1 MINMSAPP
9 KAPSRTKPAPA
20 AAPVPA
26 PAPAPVPAP
35 APAPTPVA
43 AAPKK
48 GKGKVKAEKPA
59 AEAKPTTKGKGK
71 GKGKGKKKT
80 EQETQAE
87 LEAKVL
93 PKKYEE
99 KIVKEWLSSF
109 EKNCPVPAKVKSA
122 SGKDITP
129 RGVISKSVLKD
140 FFRLALPRIVPGAEN
155 TSLAD
160 YSPLNFQAGPI
171 SFYDKPMAIKFKGNK
186 TGYDAAMAAYKKTL
200 DASGDETPSTPMKP
214 ARVLDA
220 YEMFQH
226 GFAIIN
232 GERKKVN
239 FVNAGKGIQILARWM
254 ECTIVNHLASVLK
267 SFAAST
273 SKNFPTRIPAGGIQI
288 VSRPITGKEKP
299 GSFVVDPKNPKNKL
313 LKGIRRNLLKELQW
327 AGKED
332 YNIVTKLV
340 GNKIVAFTT
349 DDWKAVQNVIQSKNI
364 PADLE
369 FFVTRWI
376 ATKARQISVLQ
387 LFLMRIMKLNKA
399 TLNLG
404 LPKAKNETT
413 DVYIA
418 RKIAAIKAA
427 ANTMIKIKVKAA
439 APKAKATE
447 QNVALGTYL
456 KTFLANLGSGITLE
470 SKIPA
475 KVSQASKQY
484 RLASNSALGN
494 ALAAKAGKAKNKKGN
509 DVSTISISDGLKIN
523 PKEAPFQ
530 AMNEADYKNLT
541 SASAACNKV
550 LFDIAL
556 SLAAEITS
564 IITKDGKTM
573 KMKTVTPTVAAMA
586 IRAIE
591 KKVGMAGLALLI

>member
-9 KAPSRTKPAPA
+9 KAPSRSKPAPA

-35 APAPTPVA
+35 VPAPIPVA

-109 EKNCPVPAKVKSA
+109 EKTCPVPAKVKSA
-122 SGKDITP
+122 SGKMITP

-140 FFRLALPRIVPGAEN
+140 FFRLALPRIVAGAEN

-160 YSPLNFQAGPI
+160 NSPLNFQAGSI
-171 SFYDKPMAIKFKGNK
+171 AFNDKPMAIKFKGNK
-186 TGYDAAMAAYKKTL
+186 PGYDAALAAYKKTL
-200 DASGDETPSTPMKP
+200 DASGNETASTPKKP

-226 GFAIIN
+226 GFATKD
-232 GERKKVN
+232 GALTKVN
-239 FVNAGKGIQILARWM
+239 FVNAGKGVQILARWM

-288 VSRPITGKEKP
+288 VSRPITGREKP

-313 LKGIRRNLLKELQW
+313 LKAVRRNLLKELQW
-327 AGKED
+327 AGKQD
-332 YNIVTKLV
+332 YNTVYSKPE
-340 GNKIVAFTT
+340 
-349 DDWKAVQNVIQSKNI
+349 DWKAVQNVIQSKNI
-364 PADLE
+364 PADLD

-413 DVYIA
+413 DVYVA

-523 PKEAPFQ
+523 PKEVPFQ
-530 AMNEADYKNLT
+530 AMNDADYKNLT